1 MAVESRVKDYLNE
14 HGIKQAFVA
23 DRAGINISYFNEK
36 LNGRYKF
43 SLEEYVKICDVLKVP
58 HDTFTKE
65 E

>member
-36 LNGRYKF
+36 LMVDINSR
-43 SLEEYVKICDVLKVP
+43 LRN
-58 HDTFTKE
+58 T
-65 E
+65 